1 MSDHGHGNGHH
12 IVGPATYIKNL
23 IFLMV
28 MMFLTVAAATV
39 HIGSE
44 DSQALNLT
52 VAMLI
57 AFSKMAAILLFFMH
71 IKYSSSLVR
80 FFSLVAF
87 GFMVIFF
94 AFTFA
99 DFVTR
104 KNHFH
109 STFVPSP
116 YGVSTTAPVAAPP
129 SSR

>member
-1 MSDHGHGNGHH
+1 MSDHGHVH

-39 HIGSE
+39 HFGSE
-44 DSQALNLT
+44 GSQALNLT
-52 VAMLI
+52 VALVI

-71 IKYSSSLVR
+71 VKYSSGLVR
-80 FFSLVAF
+80 LFALIAF

-99 DFVTR
+99 DVIARHNNYYT
-104 KNHFH
+104 
-109 STFVPSP
+109 TFVPNP
-116 YGVSTTAPVAAPP
+116 YGEAPAMTSEAPHH
-129 SSR
+129 